1 MILRSWEDLPEYMK
15 TPEVRK
21 YYNSLNRKKGSLAV
35 KRVFDVCASGAML
48 IILSPVFLAVAAV
61 IKNDSEGPVI
71 YKQVRVTRY
80 GEKFRIYKFRS
91 MEEAHRDE
99 PELTIGED
107 KRITRVGK
115 TIRKYRLDEL
125 PQLLNVFKGEMS
137 FVGTRPEVPRYV
149 KEYTPEMMATL
160 LMRAGITANASIK
173 YKEES
178 EELDEAKD
186 PVTYYIN
193 KILPEKMKYNLEDIE
208 KFSLARDL
216 GIMIRTVGA
225 VLK

>member
-1 MILRSWEDLPEYMK
+1 MILRNWDDLPKNMK

-21 YYNSLNRKKGSLAV
+21 YYNVLSRKKGSLAA
-35 KRVFDVCASGAML
+35 KRAFDIAASGTML
-48 IILSPVFLAVAAV
+48 VLLSPVLLGVAAAV
-61 IKNDSEGPVI
+61 KKDSEGPVI
-71 YKQVRVTRY
+71 YKQVRVTQY
-80 GEKFRIYKFRS
+80 GKKFQIYKFRS
-91 MEEAHRDE
+91 MAEARKAE

-107 KRITRVGK
+107 KRITKVGK
-115 TIRKYRLDEL
+115 TLRKYRLDEL
-125 PQLLNVFKGEMS
+125 PQLLNVLKGEMS

-160 LMRAGITANASIK
+160 LMRAGVTANASIQ

-178 EELDEAKD
+178 EELEKAAD
-186 PVTYYIN
+186 PVAYYIK

-216 GIMIRTVGA
+216 GIMIRTVSA
-225 VLK
+225 VFQ